1 MTLPI
6 PSRHFATAPGAIAK
20 ASSPA
25 ASFEIPGLI
34 AAVPTALPP
43 ARAAR
48 VSLWLIL
55 GFLAA
60 LLLWASLTTLETSAS
75 ASGRIVPAGRLQV
88 LSHPE
93 GGQLQAILVR
103 PGQQVKAG
111 QPLLRLDPGL
121 AAGELGRN
129 ASNAQALAAR
139 IARLEAEAN
148 GTAPVFPAPLEAE
161 APSLVAAE
169 RSLWRANRAER
180 DAGSNAERARLD
192 AARRSLAEA
201 QADGAARDEARAQ
214 ASRELALI
222 ASLVDKGLEPR
233 ISLDRARSAL
243 AQAEAGTV
251 AASSNIARARAMVTE
266 AQASLAGTTSRSHAT
281 TGDALA
287 AARAEL
293 ASLQAGLPSLS
304 GRVDRSVIKSP
315 VDGTVNRLLVNTIGS
330 SAAPGAPLVE
340 VVPQGEALVVDAQLK
355 PADIGFVHPGQ
366 KALIRLSAYDSA
378 VFGNLEG
385 KVAHIS
391 ADAVTNE
398 RTGETHYDV
407 RITTTG
413 QLRDQQG
420 RPLAI
425 APGMVADVSLLGP
438 PRTILAYLMTPFT
451 RLQQQAFREK

>member
-1 MTLPI
+1 MTLPL
-6 PSRHFATAPGAIAK
+6 PSSHFSPAVQSHAAAAAPGL
-20 ASSPA
+20 PA
-25 ASFEIPGLI
+25 FIT
-34 AAVPTALPP
+34 AVPTTLPA

-48 VSLWLIL
+48 VSMWLIL
-55 GFLAA
+55 SFLTA

-75 ASGRIVPAGRLQV
+75 AQGKIVPAGRLQV

-103 PGQQVKAG
+103 AGDQVKAG

-121 AAGELGRN
+121 AEGELGRGT
-129 ASNAQALAAR
+129 SSVQALSAR

-148 GTAPVFPAPLEAE
+148 DTTPFFPAELEAR
-161 APSLVAAE
+161 APGLVAAE
-169 RSLWRANRAER
+169 RSLWRATMAER
-180 DAGSNAERARLD
+180 SAGSGAERARLD

-201 QADGAARDEARAQ
+201 QADAAARDEARAQ
-214 ASRELALI
+214 AAREVALI
-222 ASLVDKGLEPR
+222 TSLVDKGLEPR
-233 ISLDRARSAL
+233 ISLERARSAL
-243 AQAEAGTV
+243 AQAEAGS
-251 AASSNIARARAMVTE
+251 AGAQSSIARARAMVME
-266 AQASLAGTTSRSHAT
+266 AQASLAGVTSRGRAA

-293 ASLQAGLPSLS
+293 AGLQAGLPSLS
-304 GRVDRSVIKSP
+304 GRVDRALIKSP

-340 VVPQGEALVVDAQLK
+340 VVPHGEALVVDAQLK

-366 KALIRLSAYDSA
+366 KALIRLTAYDSA
-378 VFGNLEG
+378 VFGSLAGRVER
-385 KVAHIS
+385 IS
-391 ADAVTNE
+391 ADAVTND

-407 RITTTG
+407 RISTSG

-438 PRTILAYLMTPFT
+438 PRTILAYLLTPFT